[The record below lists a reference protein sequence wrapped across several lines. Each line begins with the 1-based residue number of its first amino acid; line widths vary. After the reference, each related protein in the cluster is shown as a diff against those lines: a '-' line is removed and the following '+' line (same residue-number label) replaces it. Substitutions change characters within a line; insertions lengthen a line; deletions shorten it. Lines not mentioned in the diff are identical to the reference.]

1 MASPT
6 KTKKGKVSTYF
17 KGVKSEMK
25 KVIWPT
31 KKELINYTAV
41 VAALSIFVA
50 LIVWVLDI
58 LIGGGLSFII
68 K

>member
-1 MASPT
+1 MTSPT
-6 KTKKGKVSTYF
+6 KTKKAKMSTYF

-25 KVIWPT
+25 KVVWPT
-31 KKELINYTAV
+31 KKELVNYTAV
-41 VAALSIFVA
+41 VVALSALVA